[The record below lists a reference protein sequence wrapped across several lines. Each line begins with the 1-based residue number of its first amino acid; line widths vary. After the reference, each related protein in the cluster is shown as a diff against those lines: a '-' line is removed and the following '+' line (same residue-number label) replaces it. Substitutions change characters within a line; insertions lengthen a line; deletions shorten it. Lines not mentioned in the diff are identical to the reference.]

1 MKYQKIN
8 TLFKRDEN
16 NLIIPTEY
24 CQAEFN
30 YLKDLKWE
38 CTEKIDG
45 TNMRVIITP
54 IYSQKYLENANVF
67 VDAFAEF
74 KIEFKGKTDD
84 AIIPKHLLA
93 KMQEI
98 FTKSKVY
105 EAFAEHYVL
114 NDGNFEKNLNPI
126 ILYGEGY
133 GVKIQNGGNY
143 ISNGVDF
150 ILFDVKIGDFWLLRN
165 SCEDIARSLNINI
178 VPLVGLMTIPEAIE
192 YVKKGFVSN
201 ISENRS
207 YMAEGLVLKTPMGL
221 MDRRGN
227 RLIVKIKYKDFRD
240 LERKTPKVYDIYKR
254 VNSYDCWGKLERDD
268 TKLIGH
274 SYSDKKTAKSVLQ
287 KIREENNDT
296 DCIFYIAEKLVG
308 SNEILNEIYE

>member
-16 NLIIPTEY
+16 NLIIPTEF
-24 CQAEFN
+24 CQPEFE

-54 IYSQKYLENANVF
+54 IYNQKYLGNEF
-67 VDAFAEF
+67 VDTFTGFE
-74 KIEFKGKTDD
+74 IEFKGKTDE

-93 KMQEI
+93 RKKEI
-98 FTKSKVY
+98 ITKGKVY
-105 EAFAEHYVL
+105 EAFAEHYIL

-133 GVKIQNGGNY
+133 GVKIQKGGNY

-178 VPLVGLMTIPEAIE
+178 VPLVGMMTIPEAIE

-207 YMAEGLVLKTPMGL
+207 YLAEGLVLKTPMGL

-227 RLIVKIKYKDFRD
+227 RLIAKIKYKDFRD
-240 LERKTPKVYDIYKR
+240 LERKSPKKYHIYKR
-254 VNSYDCWGKLERDD
+254 TSNTSDSRYDYD
-268 TKLIGH
+268 TYLDCFI
-274 SYSDKKTAKSVLQ
+274 DKKIALAKL
-287 KIREENNDT
+287 KEYKEADKTEMYFIKEMNANT
-296 DCIFYIAEKLVG
+296 
-308 SNEILNEIYE
+308 NEVYHEIYE

>member
-16 NLIIPTEY
+16 NLIIPTEF
-24 CQAEFN
+24 CQPEFE

-54 IYSQKYLENANVF
+54 IYNQKYLGNEF
-67 VDAFAEF
+67 VDTFTGFE
-74 KIEFKGKTDD
+74 IEFKGKTDE

-93 KMQEI
+93 RMQEI
-98 FTKSKVY
+98 FTQGKVY
-105 EAFAEHYVL
+105 EAFAEHYIL

-133 GVKIQNGGNY
+133 GVKIQKGGNY

-178 VPLVGLMTIPEAIE
+178 VPLVGMMTIPEAIE

-207 YMAEGLVLKTPMGL
+207 YLAEGLVLKTPMGL

-227 RLIVKIKYKDFRD
+227 RLIAKIKYKDFRD
-240 LERKTPKVYDIYKR
+240 LERKSPKKYHIYKR
-254 VNSYDCWGKLERDD
+254 TSNTSDSRYDYD
-268 TKLIGH
+268 TYLDCFI
-274 SYSDKKTAKSVLQ
+274 DKKIALAKL
-287 KIREENNDT
+287 KEYKEADKTEMYFIKEMNANT
-296 DCIFYIAEKLVG
+296 
-308 SNEILNEIYE
+308 NEVYHEIYE

>member
-16 NLIIPTEY
+16 NLIIPTEF
-24 CQAEFN
+24 CQPEFE

-54 IYSQKYLENANVF
+54 IYNQKYLGNEF
-67 VDAFAEF
+67 VDTFTGFE
-74 KIEFKGKTDD
+74 IEFKGKTDE

-93 KMQEI
+93 RMQEI
-98 FTKSKVY
+98 FTQGKVY
-105 EAFAEHYVL
+105 EAFAEHYIL

-133 GVKIQNGGNY
+133 GVKIQKGGNY

-150 ILFDVKIGDFWLLRN
+150 ILFDVKIGDFWLLRD

-178 VPLVGLMTIPEAIE
+178 VPLVGMMTIPEAIE

-207 YMAEGLVLKTPMGL
+207 YLAEGLVLKTPMGL

-227 RLIVKIKYKDFRD
+227 RLIAKIKYKDFRD
-240 LERKTPKVYDIYKR
+240 LERKSPKKYHIYKR
-254 VNSYDCWGKLERDD
+254 TSNTSDSRYDYD
-268 TKLIGH
+268 TYLDCFI
-274 SYSDKKTAKSVLQ
+274 DKKIALAKL
-287 KIREENNDT
+287 KEYKET
-296 DCIFYIAEKLVG
+296 DKTEMYFIKEMNANT
-308 SNEILNEIYE
+308 NEVYHEIYE

>member
-16 NLIIPTEY
+16 NLIIPTEF
-24 CQAEFN
+24 CQPEFE

-54 IYSQKYLENANVF
+54 VYNQKYLGNEF
-67 VDAFAEF
+67 VDAFTGFE
-74 KIEFKGKTDD
+74 IEFKGKTDE

-93 KMQEI
+93 RMQEI
-98 FTKSKVY
+98 FTQGKVY
-105 EAFAEHYVL
+105 EAFAEHYIL
-114 NDGNFEKNLNPI
+114 NGGNFEKNLNPI

-133 GVKIQNGGNY
+133 GVKIQKGGNY

-178 VPLVGLMTIPEAIE
+178 VPLVGMMTIPEAIE

-207 YMAEGLVLKTPMGL
+207 YLAEGLVLKTPMGL

-227 RLIVKIKYKDFRD
+227 RLIAKIKYKDFRD
-240 LERKTPKVYDIYKR
+240 LERKFPKKYHIYKR
-254 VNSYDCWGKLERDD
+254 TSNTSDSRYDYD
-268 TKLIGH
+268 TYLDCFI
-274 SYSDKKTAKSVLQ
+274 DKKIALAKL
-287 KIREENNDT
+287 KEYKET
-296 DCIFYIAEKLVG
+296 DKTEMYFIKEMNANT
-308 SNEILNEIYE
+308 NEVYHEIYE